1 MPRRIEVAGRTIGRA
16 TVLGDAPRS
25 RSGRCRVECKCS
37 CGTGFVCDP
46 RLLLNGQTTSCG
58 CRHRE
63 SVTLAGALNGTH
75 RMSRTTEYNTWIKI
89 RDRCKNPRNVK
100 FSDYGGRGIS
110 VCERWDASFE
120 AFFSDIGPKPHRDWS
135 LDRIDN
141 NGDYEPGNCRWAST
155 STQAR
160 NRRTTRMVEYDGRQ
174 MPLVDACQLAGVN
187 YRSAIWRLNRGEQ
200 PLPSP
205 PRGGGR

>member
-1 MPRRIEVAGRTIGRA
+1 MPRRIDVAGRTIGRA

-25 RSGRCRVECKCS
+25 RSGRCRVQCKCS

-89 RDRCKNPRNVK
+89 RDRCKNPRNV
-100 FSDYGGRGIS
+100 GIS
-110 VCERWDASFE
+110 RITAVAEYPSVKGGTPVLRH
-120 AFFSDIGPKPHRDWS
+120 FSRTLAQNLTEIGPSIASTITGTTSLEIADGLPHRRKHVTAARPEW
-135 LDRIDN
+135 L
-141 NGDYEPGNCRWAST
+141 ST
-155 STQAR
+155 
-160 NRRTTRMVEYDGRQ
+160 MVDK
-174 MPLVDACQLAGVN
+174 CH
-187 YRSAIWRLNRGEQ
+187 W
-200 PLPSP
+200 
-205 PRGGGR
+205 

>member
-110 VCERWDASFE
+110 VCERWSSFE
-120 AFFSDIGPKPHRDWS
+120 NFLSDMGERPAGMS
-135 LDRIDN
+135 LDRIDMEL
-141 NGDYEPGNCRWAST
+141 GYSPENCKWST
-155 STQAR
+155 TKEQAR
-160 NRRTTRMVEYDGRQ
+160 NTSANRRVTAFGQTKT
-174 MPLVDACQLAGVN
+174 LAEW
-187 YRSAIWRLNRGEQ
+187 S
-200 PLPSP
+200 
-205 PRGGGR
+205 